1 MASSAYACPACGQA
15 NKESS
20 RFCRDC
26 GSTLIASSSVQTQ
39 TAASQPAINASR
51 YPSGHQPVPLKKAP
65 QDEKRLRR
73 PPRPAIPG
81 DGQDRWSPLGII
93 TGAAVA
99 IVGLTILAGWLL
111 GWPPQLFT
119 SHEADVAA
127 SKPATSTLPAAHQAP
142 AAGSPAAG
150 SSLAGS
156 PAAVPVPADPS
167 PATPATPASAPA
179 QASGPTATSAP
190 APSSTGPAAVVQDYF
205 AAINAHDYARA
216 WRLGGKVASP
226 SYQAFV
232 AGFHGTAKDT
242 VTIISVEGGQVTAQL
257 EADQTD
263 GTVKDFSGVYTIAGG
278 IIIHAQVEQTN

>member
-26 GSTLIASSSVQTQ
+26 GSTLTASSSVQTQ

-51 YPSGHQPVPLKKAP
+51 YPSGHQPVPLEKAP

-93 TGAAVA
+93 IGAAVA
-99 IVGLTILAGWLL
+99 ILGFTVLAGWLL

-142 AAGSPAAG
+142 ATGSPAAG

-167 PATPATPASAPA
+167 PAAPASAPA
-179 QASGPTATSAP
+179 ATSGPAP
-190 APSSTGPAAVVQDYF
+190 APGSTGPAAVVQDYF
-205 AAINAHDYARA
+205 AAINARDYALA
-216 WRLGGKVASP
+216 WRLGGRVASP

-232 AGFHGTAKDT
+232 AGLHGTAKDT

-278 IIIHAQVEQTN
+278 IIIHAQVEQAN

>member
-1 MASSAYACPACGQA
+1 LASSAYACPACGQA

-26 GSTLIASSSVQTQ
+26 GSTLTASSSVQTQ

-51 YPSGHQPVPLKKAP
+51 YPSGHQPVPLEKAP

-81 DGQDRWSPLGII
+81 DGQDRWSPVGII
-93 TGAAVA
+93 IGTAVA
-99 IVGLTILAGWLL
+99 VLGLTVLAGWLV

-127 SKPATSTLPAAHQAP
+127 SKPATSALPAAHQAP
-142 AAGSPAAG
+142 ATGSPAAG

-156 PAAVPVPADPS
+156 PAA
-167 PATPATPASAPA
+167 TSAPA
-179 QASGPTATSAP
+179 VTGMPAP
-190 APSSTGPAAVVQDYF
+190 APSSTGPAAVVREYF
-205 AAINAHDYARA
+205 AAINAHDYALA
-216 WRLGGKVASP
+216 WRLGGRVASP

-232 AGFHGTAKDT
+232 AGFQGTAKDT

-257 EADQTD
+257 EADQAD

-278 IIIHAQVEQTN
+278 IIIHAQVKQTN

>member
-1 MASSAYACPACGQA
+1 MTSSASACPACGQA

-39 TAASQPAINASR
+39 TAASQPAISASR
-51 YPSGHQPVPLKKAP
+51 YPSGHQSVPLKKAP
-65 QDEKRLRR
+65 EDAKRLRR

-93 TGAAVA
+93 IGAAVA
-99 IVGLTILAGWLL
+99 ILGLTVLAGWLL

-127 SKPATSTLPAAHQAP
+127 SKPATSALPAAHQAP
-142 AAGSPAAG
+142 ATGSPAAG

-167 PATPATPASAPA
+167 PATPASAPA
-179 QASGPTATSAP
+179 ATSTP
-190 APSSTGPAAVVQDYF
+190 APSSTGPAAVVQEYF
-205 AAINAHDYARA
+205 AAINAHDYALA
-216 WRLGGKVASP
+216 WRLGGRVASP

-232 AGFHGTAKDT
+232 AGFHGTAKDI

-257 EADQTD
+257 EADQAD
-263 GTVKDFSGVYTIAGG
+263 GTAKDFSGVYTIADG

>member
-1 MASSAYACPACGQA
+1 
-15 NKESS
+15 
-20 RFCRDC
+20 
-26 GSTLIASSSVQTQ
+26 
-39 TAASQPAINASR
+39 
-51 YPSGHQPVPLKKAP
+51 
-65 QDEKRLRR
+65 
-73 PPRPAIPG
+73 
-81 DGQDRWSPLGII
+81 
-93 TGAAVA
+93 
-99 IVGLTILAGWLL
+99 VGLTVLAGWLL

-156 PAAVPVPADPS
+156 PAAVPVPAGS
-167 PATPATPASAPA
+167 SPATPASAPA
-179 QASGPTATSAP
+179 QASAPTVTSAP

-216 WRLGGKVASP
+216 WRLGGRVASP

>member
-1 MASSAYACPACGQA
+1 
-15 NKESS
+15 
-20 RFCRDC
+20 
-26 GSTLIASSSVQTQ
+26 
-39 TAASQPAINASR
+39 
-51 YPSGHQPVPLKKAP
+51 
-65 QDEKRLRR
+65 
-73 PPRPAIPG
+73 
-81 DGQDRWSPLGII
+81 
-93 TGAAVA
+93 VA

>member
-1 MASSAYACPACGQA
+1 
-15 NKESS
+15 
-20 RFCRDC
+20 
-26 GSTLIASSSVQTQ
+26 
-39 TAASQPAINASR
+39 
-51 YPSGHQPVPLKKAP
+51 
-65 QDEKRLRR
+65 
-73 PPRPAIPG
+73 
-81 DGQDRWSPLGII
+81 
-93 TGAAVA
+93 VA
-99 IVGLTILAGWLL
+99 IVGLTVLAGWLL

-142 AAGSPAAG
+142 AAGS
-150 SSLAGS
+150 SLAGS
-156 PAAVPVPADPS
+156 SAAVPVPAGS
-167 PATPATPASAPA
+167 SPATPASAPA
-179 QASGPTATSAP
+179 QASAPTATNAP

-216 WRLGGKVASP
+216 WRLGGRVASP

>member
-1 MASSAYACPACGQA
+1 LASSAYACPACGQA

-51 YPSGHQPVPLKKAP
+51 YPSGHQSVPLKKAP

-73 PPRPAIPG
+73 PPWPAIPG

-93 TGAAVA
+93 AGAAVA
-99 IVGLTILAGWLL
+99 IVGLTVLAGWLL

-167 PATPATPASAPA
+167 PASPASAPA
-179 QASGPTATSAP
+179 QASAPTATSAP

-216 WRLGGKVASP
+216 WRLGGRVASP

-242 VTIISVEGGQVTAQL
+242 VTIISVQGGQVTAQL

-278 IIIHAQVEQTN
+278 IIIHAQVEQAN

>member
-1 MASSAYACPACGQA
+1 
-15 NKESS
+15 
-20 RFCRDC
+20 
-26 GSTLIASSSVQTQ
+26 
-39 TAASQPAINASR
+39 
-51 YPSGHQPVPLKKAP
+51 
-65 QDEKRLRR
+65 
-73 PPRPAIPG
+73 
-81 DGQDRWSPLGII
+81 
-93 TGAAVA
+93 VA
-99 IVGLTILAGWLL
+99 ILGLTVLAGWLL

-127 SKPATSTLPAAHQAP
+127 SRPATSTLPAAHQAP
-142 AAGSPAAG
+142 ATGSPAAGSSLAG

-167 PATPATPASAPA
+167 PAAPASASAAASLPA
-179 QASGPTATSAP
+179 SSVPAP

-205 AAINAHDYARA
+205 AAVNAHDYALA
-216 WRLGGKVASP
+216 WRLGGRVASP
-226 SYQAFV
+226 SYQAFI

-242 VTIISVEGGQVTAQL
+242 VTIISVEGSQVTAHL